1 MRNPVHFAIST
12 FLACS
17 ILLFARKQAQS
28 QQQNQQETPT
38 ELAKVCSEKSPPPCA
53 TRPRP
58 IYSPSPEYSAQARKA
73 GYQGVCTLSV
83 IVEANGHT
91 SHIRVLSS
99 LGMGLDEKAIEAV
112 KRWKYAPALKDGK
125 PIPVQMAV
133 EIAFHLYP
141 GH

>member
-1 MRNPVHFAIST
+1 MKNPPRFVVST

-17 ILLFARKQAQS
+17 IWLFATERAQSLQQS
-28 QQQNQQETPT
+28 QQDTPT
-38 ELAKVCSEKSPPPCA
+38 ELSKVCSEKNPPPCA
-53 TRPRP
+53 TRPRQ
-58 IYSPSPEYSAQARKA
+58 ISSPEPEYSAQARKA

-83 IVEANGHT
+83 IVEADGRT

-112 KRWKYAPALKDGK
+112 NRWKFAPALKDGK
-125 PIPVQMAV
+125 PVPVQIAV
-133 EIAFHLYP
+133 EVAFHLA